1 MGRRNNAGDLDR
13 TRLHG
18 NIDGRYG
25 WLRNLDI
32 HMVRGGKMREAV
44 IISTILLLA
53 VILWLPR
60 QKGG

>member
-1 MGRRNNAGDLDR
+1 MGRRSNDLVVDR
-13 TRLHG
+13 TSIHG

-32 HMVRGGKMREAV
+32 HMVRGGKMRETV